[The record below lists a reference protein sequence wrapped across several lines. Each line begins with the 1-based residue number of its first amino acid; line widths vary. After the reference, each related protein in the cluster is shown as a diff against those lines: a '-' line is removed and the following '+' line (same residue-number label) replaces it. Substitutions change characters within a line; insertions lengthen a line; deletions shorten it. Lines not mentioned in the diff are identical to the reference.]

1 MRKVLILLLTLLP
14 LTGFGQRRLPEESGG
29 LHFPPEFWRAKPP
42 TDTLTLYAVGDIMS
56 HGAVI
61 RDAAKNGYEGF
72 FKHIEKDIQ
81 GADIAVGNMEFP
93 LAGKPWSGYPNFS
106 GPDAYAAYLSR
117 VGFDVLLSANNH
129 ILDKGSAGAERTVRE
144 LEAQNIRYT
153 GIADTPGKDTLLNPL
168 ILSLKGIRIA
178 FVNFTYGT
186 NLGSSKAWP
195 KVQRMD
201 TLSLKP
207 VMERARNQADLIL
220 VFPHWGIEYA
230 QKHSAR
236 QEETARWL
244 IAQGAHAIVGAHPHV
259 VQDVQWFGGV
269 PVFYSLGNALS
280 NQNDP
285 PARLE
290 AALTLRFLIRL
301 GEPPRMLEPRLD
313 FLWCTKPGMVED
325 SFSAVPVS
333 LPESYWKVPSDY
345 GKMISTLNALRVCFE
360 RNQ

>member
-14 LTGFGQRRLPEESGG
+14 LTGFGQRRLPEVPGE

-42 TDTLTLYAVGDIMS
+42 EDTLTLYAVGDIMS

-153 GIADTPGKDTLLNPL
+153 GMAANAQKDTLLNPL

-259 VQDVQWFGGV
+259 VQDVQWIDGV

-290 AALTLRFLIRL
+290 AALTLRFVLRL
-301 GEPPRMLEPRLD
+301 GEPPRLLEPRLD

-345 GKMISTLNALRVCFE
+345 SLMKSTLNAIRACFE
-360 RNQ
+360 IIQ